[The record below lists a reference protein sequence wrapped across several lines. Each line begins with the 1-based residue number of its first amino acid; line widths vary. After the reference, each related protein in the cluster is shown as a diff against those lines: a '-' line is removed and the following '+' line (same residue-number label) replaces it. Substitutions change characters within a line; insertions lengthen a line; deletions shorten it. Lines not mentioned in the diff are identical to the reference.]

1 MDLYA
6 DTRNL
11 VRLAPVSRWNR
22 TETGMSGW
30 MDLTAVLL
38 DNFCAFFPISLWL
51 HSAHANLSVILT
63 RDETRPNGAVKRYLV
78 SRVRFPLP
86 HVTAVF

>member
-22 TETGMSGW
+22 TETGLSSW
-30 MDLTAVLL
+30 VDLTAALL
-38 DNFCAFFPISLWL
+38 DNFCAFFPDVSISR
-51 HSAHANLSVILT
+51 SSSITYPVILT
-63 RDETRPNGAVKRYLV
+63 REAQANGGVKRYLV
-78 SRVRFPLP
+78 SRVGISLPPLL
-86 HVTAVF
+86 